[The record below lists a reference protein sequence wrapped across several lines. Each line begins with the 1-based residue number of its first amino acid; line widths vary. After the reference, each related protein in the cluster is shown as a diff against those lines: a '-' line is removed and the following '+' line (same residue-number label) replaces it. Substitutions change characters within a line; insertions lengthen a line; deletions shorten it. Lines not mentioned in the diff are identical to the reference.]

1 MEEQVHDVEHAQDDP
16 ARSAVSKSV
25 ENDRATVFERSV
37 DWFVGSDPWQV
48 RRYVRDLR
56 ARFPDANN
64 DELAR
69 KVVSLKSLKNGFIG
83 AATGTPGFLAFPVS
97 VPADLVMSWKIQI
110 NMAMC
115 IAHIHGHSIDSQDP
129 DVDSKTDIYL
139 ILAGH
144 SATDCLRV
152 FGIQVDAVTRKTVKR
167 YLTREITSE
176 LWKHLARRIIA
187 MAGVKSFSR
196 ISRAIPFVGAPI
208 GFAFDYAAAR
218 SVGEFACDY
227 YRPDHDEMVA
237 VTEPV

>member
-1 MEEQVHDVEHAQDDP
+1 MAEQGNDVEHAQEDSE
-16 ARSAVSKSV
+16 RSAPSKSV
-25 ENDRATVFERSV
+25 EIDRATVFERLV
-37 DWFVGSDPWQV
+37 DWFVDSDPWQV

-97 VPADLVMSWKIQI
+97 IPADLVMSWKIQI

-115 IAHIHGHSIDSQDP
+115 IAHIYGHPIDREDP
-129 DVDSKTDIYL
+129 NVDSKTDIYL
-139 ILAGH
+139 ILAGN
-144 SATDCLRV
+144 SAQDCLHV
-152 FGIQVDAVTRKTVKR
+152 FGIHVDAVTRKTIKR
-167 YLTREITSE
+167 YLTREITIE

-187 MAGVKSFSR
+187 TAGVKSLSR
-196 ISRAIPFVGAPI
+196 MSRAIPLVGAPI

-218 SVGEFACDY
+218 SVGECACDY
-227 YRPDHDEMVA
+227 YGPAHDEMVA